1 MIYQNVRYH
10 FYHLTVLIIINH
22 NDYHH
27 PHMSIILITII
38 ITIIIIFI
46 TSTVTFYHLYAV
58 NSAYIT
64 IIITTIGN
72 LNERWSLKVF
82 QWLSIRQIYLEN
94 LMISDLFGSTNRSTR
109 HQKKASLDILLMIK
123 YCKGIYTI
131 IYASSSYCLTV

>member
-1 MIYQNVRYH
+1 
-10 FYHLTVLIIINH
+10 
-22 NDYHH
+22 
-27 PHMSIILITII
+27 MSIILITII

-46 TSTVTFYHLYAV
+46 ISTVTFYHLYAV

-64 IIITTIGN
+64 IIIITTIGN